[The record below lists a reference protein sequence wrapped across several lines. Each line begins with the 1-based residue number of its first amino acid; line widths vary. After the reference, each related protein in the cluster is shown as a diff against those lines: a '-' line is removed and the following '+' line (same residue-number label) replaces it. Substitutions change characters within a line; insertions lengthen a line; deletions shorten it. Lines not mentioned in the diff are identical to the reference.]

1 MHAHTR
7 AHTHTHTHAHTH
19 VHTHTRT
26 HIHTHT
32 RTHTH
37 THTHTHIHTHTRTHT
52 HIHTHTQTRTH
63 ARRHTRTHTRTHAH
77 THTHMYKRAQST
89 QVASSQRKRL
99 RQLFSIACDAS
110 PYLSLLRLAI
120 LQACTDATIAK
131 IVHTGPCC
139 RPLYKRQSCTVAYFT
154 IVSNGTNFMLVL
166 GSRTEMI
173 R

>member
-7 AHTHTHTHAHTH
+7 AHTHTHTRTHTRAHTHAHTY
-19 VHTHTRT
+19 TRT
-26 HIHTHT
+26 RAHT

-37 THTHTHIHTHTRTHT
+37 THIHK
-52 HIHTHTQTRTH
+52 RTH